1 MLLALRDA
9 VLATDGGT
17 LRLTSLAEQLDADPS
32 VVRSVLDHAIERGWL
47 PSVQVVDDPA
57 ECGAS
62 ACRPAA
68 TSAVCRHC
76 PMAAPSSAGGRS
88 AGPDQE

>member
-9 VLATDGGT
+9 VLANDGGI

-32 VVRSVLDHAIERGWL
+32 VVRSVLHHAVERGWL
-47 PSVQVVDDPA
+47 PTVRIVDDPA
-57 ECGAS
+57 ECGAA

-76 PMAAPSSAGGRS
+76 PMAGSSTG
-88 AGPDQE
+88 